1 VSWGKALMAIFRS
14 NDGRFIELLCQQAD
28 LNLEMLQLL
37 PRFGE
42 KGVNPK
48 RLAESMKDIER
59 RADEVRRILIDE
71 LTRTYATPFDRED
84 LFALSRSIDDV
95 ADATDETAFE
105 LELYGVVPRNLGSMS
120 VLLLE
125 GARHIRLGVGEL
137 IDHPGVAMQH
147 AIRAKGIE
155 NDIDN
160 LYHESV
166 AHLLTPDGKNDIPD
180 RLREREIYRHL
191 KNSADRIDQAA
202 DDISVIVIKR
212 S

>member
-1 VSWGKALMAIFRS
+1 MTWTRALVAIFRS
-14 NDGRFIELLCQQAD
+14 NDRRFVELLCQQAD
-28 LNLEMLQLL
+28 LTLEILRLL

-42 KGVNPK
+42 KGA
-48 RLAESMKDIER
+48 RAQELAGSMKDVEH

-84 LFALSRSIDDV
+84 LFALSRSIDDIV
-95 ADATDETAFE
+95 DSTDETAFE
-105 LELYGVVPRNLGSMS
+105 LELYGVVPRNLGPMAR
-120 VLLLE
+120 LLLE

-137 IDHPGVAMQH
+137 LDHPGVAMQH
-147 AIRAKGIE
+147 AIRAKATE
-155 NDIDN
+155 NEVDA

-166 AHLLTPDGKNDIPD
+166 AQLLSRDGKGEMSD
-180 RLREREIYRHL
+180 RLRQREVYRHL
-191 KNSADRIDQAA
+191 KNSADRIDGAA